1 MRRAPYIFPV
11 VAASLLRSSLWDR
24 TVVCALRG
32 GGIVLVWWLS
42 IAIAPVKVMA
52 AEAVWIDVEGAIG
65 PATRDYFDRALTKAV
80 ERGAALFV
88 VRMDTPGGLD
98 TSMRDI
104 VKSILES
111 PIPVVTYVAPSGAR
125 AASAGTFLLYASH
138 VAAMAPATNVG
149 AATPVQ
155 MGGGPGPRPQPGEAG
170 SEQERPADND
180 SAMRRKVVND
190 AVAYITSLAQ
200 ARGRNAQWAEQA
212 VREGA
217 ALGAEAAL
225 AEGVIDVVAKDM
237 ADLLSQLN
245 GRKMRVATGEITLAT
260 EGMVLVHVEPD
271 WRNRLLAIIT
281 DPNIAYILML
291 IGIYGLIFELANPG
305 ALLPGTAGAICLLLA
320 LFAFQLLPVNY
331 AGLALMLLGVAL
343 MVGEAFV
350 PSFGA
355 LGIGG
360 GIAFVIGSIIL
371 MDTDV
376 PGYGISIPLV
386 AAFALSA
393 SAVFTVVL
401 VMAVKARRQPVV
413 SGAEELLGATA
424 IALSDFVDGGG
435 TVWVHGE
442 QWNARAAVPITRSQ
456 RLRVVKIEGLTV
468 WVEPANE
475 NAGRNSR

>member
-1 MRRAPYIFPV
+1 MRRAKRW
-11 VAASLLRSSLWDR
+11 A
-24 TVVCALRG
+24 
-32 GGIVLVWWLS
+32 
-42 IAIAPVKVMA
+42 IAIACWLSVAFVPVGTA
-52 AEAVWIDVEGAIG
+52 ATDAVWIDVEGAIG
-65 PATRDYFDRALTKAV
+65 PATRDYFDRSLDKAV
-80 ERGAALFV
+80 ERGAALLI

-111 PIPVVTYVAPSGAR
+111 PIPVVIYVAPSGAR
-125 AASAGTFLLYASH
+125 AASAGTFLLYAAH

-155 MGGGPGPRPQPGEAG
+155 MGGTPGRGTPADQGD
-170 SEQERPADND
+170 SEIERPADD
-180 SAMRRKVVND
+180 ASAMRRKVVND

-200 ARGRNAQWAEQA
+200 ARGRNAQWAEKA

-217 ALGAEAAL
+217 SLTAEAAL
-225 AEGVIDVVAKDM
+225 AEGVIDLVAKEM
-237 ADLLSQLN
+237 TDLFDQLD
-245 GRKMRVATGEITLAT
+245 GRKVRVVTGEVTIKT
-260 EGMVLVHVEPD
+260 EGIVLVHLEPD

-305 ALLPGTAGAICLLLA
+305 ALVPGIVGAICLLLA

-376 PGYGISIPLV
+376 PGYGISVPLIG
-386 AAFALSA
+386 AFALSG
-393 SAVFTVVL
+393 SAVFTIVL
-401 VMAVKARRQPVV
+401 VMAMKARRQPVV
-413 SGAEELLGATA
+413 SGAEELVGASA
-424 IALSDFVDGGG
+424 VALSAFVGGRG
-435 TVWVHGE
+435 TVRVHGE
-442 QWNARAAVPITRSQ
+442 QWSARSDVPITPAQ
-456 RLRVVKIEGLTV
+456 RLQVTKIDGLTV
-468 WVEPANE
+468 WVEPAND
-475 NAGRNSR
+475 NAGRNSP